1 MRRRQEDETQHTA
14 EDDTQQNEHET
25 DDETQHV
32 PVPEKEKETGPENE
46 PENETETKDV
56 CGWHVCGWASVW
68 VGGHTELATSCFECP
83 VRIGAIESVMSS

>member
-32 PVPEKEKETGPENE
+32 PVPEKETGPENE

-56 CGWHVCGWASVW
+56 CGWHVCGWACVW